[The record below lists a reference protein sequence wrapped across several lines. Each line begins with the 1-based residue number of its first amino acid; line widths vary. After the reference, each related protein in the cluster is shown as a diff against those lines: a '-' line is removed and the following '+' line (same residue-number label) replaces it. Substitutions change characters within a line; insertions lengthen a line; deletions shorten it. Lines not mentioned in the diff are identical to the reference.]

1 MRIAHLTATFP
12 PYPGGAGNTCYRFAR
27 GQAERGHQVE
37 VFTAP
42 AEGEPPDPGG
52 VLVHRIPPLAAIGN
66 APLIPSLARVHGFDV
81 VHLHY
86 PFIFGSELT
95 LLGRLARRRR
105 RQALLV
111 HYKNRLVGT
120 GMRGVLFEAYEHS
133 VAPTLIRAADRV
145 CVLSA
150 DHADSVAYLRRARAR
165 QPERLIEMPNGVDT
179 ALFSPGEDEAG
190 LRASLGIPPEA
201 TMVAF
206 VATLDRAHHFKRLD
220 VAIDAV
226 ARIADEPVHLVVA
239 GGGELLERFRE
250 RARAAGV
257 GERVHFLGSVPH
269 AGLPAVLHAADLFL
283 LTTEPPESFGIV
295 LIEAMACGLPD
306 HRHRLPGGAG
316 GGRRRGDRAPGPA
329 RRRPCRRDRDPRPRP
344 GRRRVAATDGTGRAR
359 QGGAP
364 LVLAAAARPD
374 GRGLRGGD
382 RGPEREAPMNL
393 LLVAYFYPPCRDTG
407 AQRPAAMAK
416 YLRRLGH
423 RVTVL
428 TTSAYG
434 RTLGRRARRGA
445 GPRPAAR
452 PRAPARPGPG
462 RRPVR
467 LRHLQRPAAPALAG

>member
-1 MRIAHLTATFP
+1 LRIAHLTATFP

-66 APLIPSLARVHGFDV
+66 APLIPALAGVDGFDI

-95 LLGRLARRRR
+95 LLGRLTRRRR

-133 VAPTLIRAADRV
+133 VAPTLVRAADRV

-165 QPERLIEMPNGVDT
+165 QPESLIEMPNGVDT
-179 ALFSPGEDEAG
+179 TLFSPGEDEAG
-190 LRASLGIPPEA
+190 LRASLGIPAEA
-201 TMVAF
+201 TVVAF

-220 VAIDAV
+220 VAIDA
-226 ARIADEPVHLVVA
+226 IADGPVHLVVA
-239 GGGELLERFRE
+239 GGGDLLERFRE
-250 RARAAGV
+250 RAHAAGA

-269 AGLPAVLHAADLFL
+269 AELPAVLRAADLFL

-295 LIEAMACGLPD
+295 LIEAMACGLATIVTDYPGVRAVVD
-306 HRHRLPGGAG
+306 DGETGLLVPRGDAHAVATAIRGLGRGGAEL
-316 GGRRRGDRAPGPA
+316 RRRMGQA
-329 RRRPCRRDRDPRPRP
+329 
-344 GRRRVAATDGTGRAR
+344 GRAKAER
-359 QGGAP
+359 LWSWP
-364 LVLAAAARPD
+364 RLLDRMDAAYAEAIETRTAK
-374 GRGLRGGD
+374 LR
-382 RGPEREAPMNL
+382 
-393 LLVAYFYPPCRDTG
+393 
-407 AQRPAAMAK
+407 
-416 YLRRLGH
+416 
-423 RVTVL
+423 
-428 TTSAYG
+428 
-434 RTLGRRARRGA
+434 
-445 GPRPAAR
+445 
-452 PRAPARPGPG
+452 
-462 RRPVR
+462 
-467 LRHLQRPAAPALAG
+467 